1 MNFEKKIN
9 EIEDKIEK
17 INKNMKEAENR
28 KKIKSNSLDIGII
41 SIIDNRLKIELLLN
55 QDDFSK
61 EHLEKLKNIANDLQD
76 LLLEI
81 YCKGE

>member
-1 MNFEKKIN
+1 MDFEKKIS
-9 EIEDKIEK
+9 EIEEKIEK
-17 INKNMKEAENR
+17 INKNMKDAENR

-41 SIIDNRLKIELLLN
+41 SITDDRLKIELLLN
-55 QDDFSK
+55 QDDFSE
-61 EHLEKLKNIANDLQD
+61 EHLEKLKNIANDLQN